1 LKEKKQMSQQ
11 SPEKSTANASKPIEP
26 IRDGEGANIMGQR
39 NLSREAENR
48 DIIRPPKTDAGT
60 LPNMRWSFADS
71 HVRIE
76 PGGWGRQT
84 TARELPISTAMAGVN
99 MRLDPGGVRELHWHK
114 EAEWGFVLEGRTRVT
129 AIDGSGNTFQDDL
142 GVGDLWYFPPG
153 IPHSIQGLED
163 QGTEFLLVFNNGD
176 FSEDSTFLLS
186 DLCAHMPKEVLA
198 KNFGWSE
205 ASFANI
211 PEKERWIF
219 QADVPG
225 SIESDRTPHQE
236 QVPQWYSHRMMA
248 QEPER
253 FNGGTI
259 RVTDSRNF
267 PAAAQIAAA
276 LVEVEPGALREIHWH
291 PNGDEWQYYLE
302 GEARM
307 TVFASQGTSRTFDF
321 QAGDVGYVPM
331 SMAHYVE
338 NTGTTT
344 MRFLEIFV
352 SDRFT
357 DVSLSQWMA
366 LTPHELVAA
375 HLNLDRAL
383 LDAIPPQKRSIVA
396 GVAV

>member
-1 LKEKKQMSQQ
+1 M
-11 SPEKSTANASKPIEP
+11 
-26 IRDGEGANIMGQR
+26 
-39 NLSREAENR
+39 
-48 DIIRPPKTDAGT
+48 
-60 LPNMRWSFADS
+60 
-71 HVRIE
+71 
-76 PGGWGRQT
+76 
-84 TARELPISTAMAGVN
+84 
-99 MRLDPGGVRELHWHK
+99 
-114 EAEWGFVLEGRTRVT
+114 
-129 AIDGSGNTFQDDL
+129 
-142 GVGDLWYFPPG
+142 
-153 IPHSIQGLED
+153 
-163 QGTEFLLVFNNGD
+163 LVFSDGN

-186 DLCAHMPKEVLA
+186 DLCAHIPKEVLA

-211 PEKERWIF
+211 PKKELWIF
-219 QADVPG
+219 QTDVPG
-225 SIESDRTPHQE
+225 SLDSDRIPNRE
-236 QVPQWYSHRMMA
+236 QVPQWFSHHMMA

-267 PAAAQIAAA
+267 PAATQIAAA
-276 LVEVEPGALREIHWH
+276 LVEVEPGAMREIHWH

-307 TVFASQGTSRTFDF
+307 TVFAAESTARTFDF

-338 NTGTTT
+338 NTGTTAL
-344 MRFLEIFV
+344 RFLEVFV

-357 DVSLSQWMA
+357 DVSLAQWLA

-383 LDAIPPQKRSIVA
+383 VDAIPAQRRSIVPSLEQIA
-396 GVAV
+396 S